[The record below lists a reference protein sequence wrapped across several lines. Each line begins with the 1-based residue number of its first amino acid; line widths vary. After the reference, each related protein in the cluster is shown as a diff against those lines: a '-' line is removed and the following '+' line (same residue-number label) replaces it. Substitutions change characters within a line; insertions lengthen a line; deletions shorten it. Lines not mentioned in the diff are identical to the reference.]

1 MESIDALSKKLSDY
15 LEPKQIEQVNKAFEF
30 ANEAH
35 SGQFR
40 TSGDPYVSHPIA
52 VANILSSFHMD
63 EDSLSAAMLHD
74 VIEDCGVPKK
84 VIEEQFNKNVANLVD
99 GVSKL
104 DQLNITSRTEA
115 YAENFQKMILAMA
128 KDIRVIVVKLADRLH
143 NMRTIEYLDLEKQKR
158 KAKETLEI
166 YAPIAHRI
174 GMNNV
179 YRELE
184 DRSFKVL
191 YPTRY
196 RQLRT
201 ALKKNRGSQ
210 KRLLEKI
217 KETLEKKLVDQG
229 IPSSVEGREK
239 HTYSVY
245 RKMKESG
252 RSFEEIM
259 DVCAFKVI
267 VDSADNCYKALGVV
281 HSIFK
286 PIEGRFKDY
295 ISIPKSNGYQSIHT
309 VVVGLHGQPI
319 EIQIKTEGMNEMA
332 ENGIASH
339 WIYKMGEGTE
349 TNPQQKAR
357 RWVADL
363 LEMRD
368 NFESSEEFIES
379 VKTDIFPDEIYVF
392 TPEGE
397 IIQLGEGSTAIDF
410 AYAVHTDIG
419 HHCRACR
426 INRKL
431 APLSVPLESGQTIEI
446 LRDKIPQTSP
456 AWLNFVATSRAR
468 NNIRHYLSNLKI
480 SEARKL
486 GKKLLDQSLGYQNVK
501 LRHLKKDELREALD
515 ALGVR
520 SLNKLLEEIGLG
532 KRVGN
537 VVSRQMISVL
547 NKESNEGDSSILAL
561 EITGTEG
568 LVVNYATCCKPI
580 PGDSVIGHFT
590 SSGLV
595 VHQERCKNILSVRE
609 DPTQC
614 FPVNWHQELDREFST
629 DIKILA
635 SDAPGVLATMA
646 SAITSSS
653 TNIESINTQELDLG
667 HVEFTLTLQVKGR
680 DQLATL
686 IRKLKTLKNILSI
699 HRIHDQEMRQARTL
713 H

>member
-1 MESIDALSKKLSDY
+1 MESIEALSKKLSDY
-15 LEPKQIEQVNKAFEF
+15 LKPNQIEQVHKAYEF
-30 ANEAH
+30 AHEAH

-84 VIEEQFNKNVANLVD
+84 VIEEKFNKNVADLVD

-104 DQLNITSRTEA
+104 DQLDMVSKAEA
-115 YAENFQKMILAMA
+115 NAENFQKMILAMSN
-128 KDIRVIVVKLADRLH
+128 DIRVIVVKLADRLH
-143 NMRTIEYLDLEKQKR
+143 NMRTIEFLETDKQKR

-166 YAPIAHRI
+166 YAPLAHRI
-174 GMNNV
+174 GMNHV

-191 YPTRY
+191 YPIRY
-196 RQLRT
+196 RRLRV
-201 ALKKNRGSQ
+201 ALKKNRGNQ
-210 KRLLEKI
+210 KRLLNKI
-217 KETLEKKLVDQG
+217 KRALEKKLVDQG
-229 IPSSVEGREK
+229 IPAYVEGREK

-245 RKMKESG
+245 RKMKINK
-252 RSFEEIM
+252 RSFEEIT
-259 DVCAFKVI
+259 DVSAFKVI
-267 VDSADNCYKALGVV
+267 VDSADNCYKTLGVV

-309 VVVGLHGQPI
+309 GVVGLDGQPI
-319 EIQIKTEGMNEMA
+319 EIQVKTRDMNEMA

-339 WIYKMGEGTE
+339 WVYKMGEGTE
-349 TNPQQKAR
+349 TGPQQKAR
-357 RWVADL
+357 RWVSDL
-363 LEMRD
+363 LELRE
-368 NFESSEEFIES
+368 NFDTSKDFIES
-379 VKTDIFPDEIYVF
+379 VKTNIFPDEIYVF
-392 TPEGE
+392 TPEGK
-397 IIQLGEGSTAIDF
+397 IIQLTAGSTAIDF

-446 LRDKIPQTSP
+446 LREKLPQTSP
-456 AWLNFVATSRAR
+456 AWLNFAVTSRAR
-468 NNIRHYLSNLKI
+468 NSIRHYLSNLKK

-486 GKKLLDQSLGYQNVK
+486 GKQLLDQSLGSLNVK
-501 LRHLKKDELREALD
+501 LRHLQKEKLAEALK
-515 ALGVR
+515 AIGVR

-532 KRVGN
+532 NRVGN
-537 VVSRQMISVL
+537 VVARQIIGFL
-547 NKESNEGDSSILAL
+547 NQENSNQKNSGLFL

-568 LVVNYATCCKPI
+568 LVVNYGNCCKPI

-590 SSGLV
+590 SGGLV
-595 VHQERCKNILSVRE
+595 VHQERCKNILPFRQ
-609 DPTQC
+609 DPSQC
-614 FPVNWHQELDREFST
+614 SPVYWHEELDREFSA
-629 DIKILA
+629 DIRIQAYDEPGLLATLA
-635 SDAPGVLATMA
+635 ST
-646 SAITSSS
+646 ITNSE
-653 TNIESINTQELDLG
+653 TNIESVQTLEIDID
-667 HVEFTLTLQVKGR
+667 HVEFNMTLQVKNR
-680 DQLATL
+680 DHLASIMKK
-686 IRKLKTLKNILSI
+686 IRSLKNISSI
-699 HRIHDQEMRQARTL
+699 NRIHDQESREVRTI

>member
-1 MESIDALSKKLSDY
+1 MESIAALSKKLSDY
-15 LEPKQIEQVNKAFEF
+15 LEPKQIEQINKAYEF

-84 VIEEQFNKNVANLVD
+84 VIEQEFNKNVANLVD

-104 DQLNITSRTEA
+104 DQLNTTSRTEVN
-115 YAENFQKMILAMA
+115 AENFQKMILAMA

-143 NMRTIEYLDLEKQKR
+143 NMRTIEYLDMDKQKR
-158 KAKETLEI
+158 IAKETLEI
-166 YAPIAHRI
+166 YAPLAHRI

-184 DRSFKVL
+184 DLSFKVI

-196 RQLRT
+196 KRLRA
-201 ALKKNRGSQ
+201 ALKKNRGGQ
-210 KRLLEKI
+210 ERLLKKI
-217 KETLEKKLVDQG
+217 KRTLEKKLLDQG
-229 IPSSVEGREK
+229 IPAYVEGREK
-239 HTYSVY
+239 HIHSVY
-245 RKMKESG
+245 KKMKENR

-267 VDSADNCYKALGVV
+267 VDNPENCYKTLGVV

-309 VVVGLHGQPI
+309 GVVGLDGQPT
-319 EIQIKTEGMNEMA
+319 EIQIKTEEMNEMA

-339 WIYKMGEGTE
+339 WLYKMGKGTE
-349 TNPQQKAR
+349 TNPQKKAR
-357 RWVADL
+357 RWVASL
-363 LEMRD
+363 LEMRND
-368 NFESSEEFIES
+368 FESSEDFIES
-379 VKTDIFPDEIYVF
+379 VKTDIFPDEIYIF

-397 IIQLGEGSTAIDF
+397 IIQLAAGSTAIDF

-419 HHCRACR
+419 NHCRGCR

-431 APLSVPLESGQTIEI
+431 APLSVPLESGQTVEI
-446 LRDKIPQTSP
+446 LRDKFPQTSP
-456 AWLNFVATSRAR
+456 AWLNFAVTSRAR
-468 NNIRHYLSNLKI
+468 NNIRHYLSNLRI
-480 SEARKL
+480 SEAKKL
-486 GKKLLDQSLGYQNVK
+486 GKKLLDQSLGALNVK
-501 LRHLKKDELREALD
+501 LRHLEKEELRSALD

-537 VVSRQMISVL
+537 VVARQMISFL
-547 NKESNEGDSSILAL
+547 DKETKDESTSTPAL

-590 SSGLV
+590 TSGLV

-614 FPVNWHQELDREFST
+614 FPVDWHEELERDFST

-635 SDAPGVLATMA
+635 SDEPGLLATMA
-646 SAITSSS
+646 STITNSA
-653 TNIESINTQELDLG
+653 TNIESIQTQELDLG
-667 HVEFTLTLQVKGR
+667 HIEFVLTLQVKGR
-680 DQLATL
+680 DQLASV
-686 IRKLKTLKNILSI
+686 IRRLKALKNTLSI
-699 HRIHDQEMRQARTL
+699 NRIHDQEMRAARTL